1 MAPTAVVR
9 RPWWGLA
16 FGLGAVLVAFVATW
30 VSTAG
35 APAEPATFLTDYLLA
50 GLGVGLAVLLWTATD
65 AGGAQRLWAAAL
77 ATIGAGAAI
86 GGSSHALGAGEEVG
100 WLWNGTMIAIGLA
113 SCLLG
118 VAAVRAF
125 VGQPRIRTGLTAIL
139 SLGVL
144 AYVWWVLGHPDF
156 QWAVLDY
163 GLTLSALLMA
173 ACVLWWCRR
182 EASAPWLIGAI
193 VVSFVAA
200 GVQQLELSPHSRFN
214 HNDLYH
220 LVQAVGLWLFYRAG
234 RRLPDAAE
242 GRP

>member
-9 RPWWGLA
+9 RPWRGLA

-30 VSTAG
+30 AATG
-35 APAEPATFLTDYLLA
+35 GEPEEPATFLTDYLLA
-50 GLGVGLAVLLWTATD
+50 GLGVGFAVLLWTASDGGD
-65 AGGAQRLWAAAL
+65 ARRLWAGAL

-86 GGSSHALGAGEEVG
+86 GGSSHALGAAEDAG

-125 VGQPRIRTGLTAIL
+125 VGPPPIRSGLTAIL
-139 SLGVL
+139 SLALL

-163 GLTLSALLMA
+163 GLTLAALLVA
-173 ACVLWWCRR
+173 ASVLWWRRR
-182 EASAPWLIGAI
+182 ETSAPWLIGAI
-193 VVSFVAA
+193 LVSFVAA
-200 GVQQLELSPHSRFN
+200 GVQQLELSPHPRFN

-220 LVQAVGLWLFYRAG
+220 LVQAAGLWLFYRAG
-234 RRLPDAAE
+234 RSLPAAAE
-242 GRP
+242 GRA